1 MKIERCIQDWIKVS
15 ILAILDPQILSKNN
29 EQKWVS
35 FGYFL
40 NANSFGHKSLVN
52 NTSFYLNC
60 YKTAIEKVDI
70 NTNKILSFQKVV
82 IFFN

>member
-35 FGYFL
+35 IGYFL
-40 NANSFGHKSLVN
+40 NTNSFGHKSLDFSEKN
-52 NTSFYLNC
+52 KLKIFKMYKMKINDEKLYLAET
-60 YKTAIEKVDI
+60 YKTNNI
-70 NTNKILSFQKVV
+70 
-82 IFFN
+82 

>member
-35 FGYFL
+35 IGYFL
-40 NANSFGHKSLVN
+40 NTNSFGHKSLDVWKLEKN
-52 NTSFYLNC
+52 EIEITSGF
-60 YKTAIEKVDI
+60 
-70 NTNKILSFQKVV
+70 
-82 IFFN
+82 